1 MQRSASHPAAPKAT
15 PLQLAPLLAF
25 LNADKVGIKIQKTI
39 NSDAAFRYKTA
50 EEYMEAIDSAEGRA
64 KDGGEITKAEFRAL
78 RNELLDER
86 DRLRDYHSRL
96 RNHPRELMLLE
107 YRQLTLNIAVLKSKL
122 AFVQFKLE
130 QKKRALP
137 LPLRRKA
144 LPSPITAGS
153 RRCTHVR
160 PQSDHNKNSTTPANS
175 HNNLDTTKFTSRN
188 GKSKRMPMR

>member
-1 MQRSASHPAAPKAT
+1 
-15 PLQLAPLLAF
+15 
-25 LNADKVGIKIQKTI
+25 
-39 NSDAAFRYKTA
+39 
-50 EEYMEAIDSAEGRA
+50 MEAIDSAEDRTF
-64 KDGGEITKAEFRAL
+64 GGEITKAEFRAL

-107 YRQLTLNIAVLKSKL
+107 YRQLALNIAVLKSKL
-122 AFVQFKLE
+122 TFVQFKLE

-137 LPLRRKA
+137 LPSRRKA

-175 HNNLDTTKFTSRN
+175 HNQDTTKFTSRN
-188 GKSKRMPMR
+188 ANAPTAIDPNDPGTGGGRGWGRCPSQREPD

>member
-1 MQRSASHPAAPKAT
+1 MTTDAASDAGER
-15 PLQLAPLLAF
+15 
-25 LNADKVGIKIQKTI
+25 ADSKVGIKIQQTI
-39 NSDAAFRYKTA
+39 NSDAAFRYKTV
-50 EEYMEAIDSAEGRA
+50 EEYMEAIDDAEDR
-64 KDGGEITKAEFRAL
+64 KDAGEITKAEFRAL

-107 YRQLTLNIAVLKSKL
+107 HRQLTLNIAVLKSKL

-137 LPLRRKA
+137 LPSRRKA

-153 RRCTHVR
+153 RRRTHVR
-160 PQSDHNKNSTTPANS
+160 PQNDHNKNSTTPANS
-175 HNNLDTTKFTSRN
+175 HNNLGTTKFTSRN
-188 GKSKRMPMR
+188 GKSKRMPMRR